1 MKHNTVLKVSGLCL
15 LGAWQMIHADAFLDV
30 NGVFTTFN
38 VPGAEPDSTVA
49 SSINSGGQIAG
60 SFVNSS
66 GVTEG
71 FVDTN
76 GVFTTFAG
84 PVSGPLGYFNVTGI
98 NDAGQILVNA
108 GNIAVGMEV
117 FLYANGVYT
126 TVFPEGL
133 GTGINDA
140 GEITIGSLMGP
151 SSEIVNSSGGFIA
164 ELIYP
169 GALATQATGISNGIA
184 GSAEVVGEAGFAPP
198 GSATYWIWENGA
210 FSVIAL
216 PGGPTGINFSG
227 QIIGTLASGQSYLDT
242 NGVIQTIDVP
252 GSTSTT
258 AHGINDG
265 GEIVGSFTPAV
276 VPEPTSLL
284 LIASG
289 LAGLVALR
297 RYLPRS

>member
-15 LGAWQMIHADAFLDV
+15 LGSWQMIHADAFLDV

-49 SSINSGGQIAG
+49 TSINNLGQIAG
-60 SFVNSS
+60 FVFNS
-66 GVTEG
+66 GIPFVEG

-76 GVFTTFAG
+76 GVFTTFG
-84 PVSGPLGYFNVTGI
+84 PGVGFGAIESVTGI
-98 NDAGQILVNA
+98 NDAGQIV
-108 GNIAVGMEV
+108 GNIETSSFSAG
-117 FLYANGVYT
+117 FLDTNGVIT
-126 TVFPEGL
+126 LLPNSEDAVI
-133 GTGINDA
+133 TGINDS
-140 GEITIGSLMGP
+140 GEIIVFGP
-151 SSEIVNSSGGFIA
+151 GPGVGVSEILNLSGGAIN
-164 ELIYP
+164 LYIP
-169 GALATQATGISNGIA
+169 GTLGTTATGISNTG
-184 GSAEVVGEAGFAPP
+184 EVVGEASYIPP
-198 GSATYWIWENGA
+198 SPVTYWTWHGGFTMI
-210 FSVIAL
+210 SL
-216 PGGPTGINFSG
+216 PGGPTGINASG

-258 AHGINDG
+258 ALGINDG

-297 RYLPRS
+297 RYLPRP